1 MLTAVRNHDMPKEPL
16 IDPKVVSLAS
26 YKQKMLQ
33 DQDVKMLDYNPTEQ
47 DVIAFLH
54 VLRFLQKKTSSEQV
68 DIESNADGITISLT
82 EFKSDDDDP
91 DASTVEYTTISHKT
105 FVPFPFM
112 LVDIDP
118 SELTVHESGKNT
130 VELFAASA
138 ATMMTRLEAGGK

>member
-1 MLTAVRNHDMPKEPL
+1 MLIAVHNCDMKEPL
-16 IDPKVVSLAS
+16 IDPKIVSLAS
-26 YKQKMLQ
+26 YKQQKVLQ
-33 DQDVKMLDYNPTEQ
+33 DQDVKMLDYVPTEQ

-54 VLRFLQKKTSSEQV
+54 VLRYLQKKTNSEQV
-68 DIESNADGITISLT
+68 EVESNADGITISLT
-82 EFKSDDDDP
+82 EFKSEDEDP

>member
-1 MLTAVRNHDMPKEPL
+1 MLTAVRNCEMKEPL
-16 IDPKVVSLAS
+16 IDPKIVSLAS
-26 YKQKMLQ
+26 YKQRVLQ
-33 DQDVKMLDYNPTEQ
+33 DQDVKLLDYQPTEQ

-68 DIESNADGITISLT
+68 DIESNADGITIALT
-82 EFKSDDDDP
+82 EFQSDDDDP
-91 DASTVEYTTISHKT
+91 DASTVEYTTICHKT

-118 SELTVHESGKNT
+118 SELTVHEGGKNT

-138 ATMMTRLEAGGK
+138 ATMMTRLEAGVK